1 MANSREEMPEG
12 IGSLL
17 DTDLYKLTMQC
28 AVTYRFTNR
37 TADLKLNRQA
47 YHWLQKQIAQLA
59 NIRVT
64 DNEID
69 YLKQHCSYLTP
80 EYLDFLLNFS
90 LRPEEQV
97 ELSFKPTT
105 SADKESESDEG
116 DIALFVKG
124 RWLDT
129 ILYEIP
135 LLALVSEAYFK
146 FCDTDWDHEGQI
158 DKAYEKGLR
167 LLEAGCSFSEFGSR
181 RRRDY
186 KTHDMVM
193 QGLHQAKDEA
203 TKRSFPG
210 KWAGT
215 SNVHMAMKHGVPPV
229 GTVAH
234 EWFMGIAAITD
245 DYIKANETAL
255 QYWSGT
261 FGRGVLSIALTDT
274 FGTPDFLK
282 AFKRPAPPGHS
293 RDPSLDKPNPSFAEV
308 YTGTR
313 QDSGNPF
320 EFIKRM
326 RDFYDEQNITV
337 PKTIVFSD
345 SLNVD
350 RCIEYMYATQA
361 AKLVPSF
368 GVGTFFTNDFTK
380 KSSGEKSVPLNIV
393 IKLFE
398 ADGKPCIK
406 ISDNLGKN
414 MGDSELV
421 AKVKHELGY
430 VEKSWSGGDETK
442 RWGTAKEGA

>member
-1 MANSREEMPEG
+1 MAHSKDEMPEG

-28 AVTYRFTNR
+28 AVLKYFPNIEVTYRFTNR

-64 DNEID
+64 DEEIE
-69 YLKQHCSYLTP
+69 YLSQHCSYLTP
-80 EYLDFLLNFS
+80 EYLDFLRSFS
-90 LRPEEQV
+90 LRPSEQV
-97 ELSFKPTT
+97 ELSFQPSTQHG
-105 SADKESESDEG
+105 KESESDEG

-215 SNVHMAMKHGVPPV
+215 SNVHLAMKYNVPPV
-229 GTVAH
+229 GT
-234 EWFMGIAAITD
+234 
-245 DYIKANETAL
+245 
-255 QYWSGT
+255 
-261 FGRGVLSIALTDT
+261 
-274 FGTPDFLK
+274 
-282 AFKRPAPPGHS
+282 
-293 RDPSLDKPNPSFAEV
+293 
-308 YTGTR
+308 
-313 QDSGNPF
+313 
-320 EFIKRM
+320 
-326 RDFYDEQNITV
+326 
-337 PKTIVFSD
+337 
-345 SLNVD
+345 
-350 RCIEYMYATQA
+350 
-361 AKLVPSF
+361 
-368 GVGTFFTNDFTK
+368 
-380 KSSGEKSVPLNIV
+380 
-393 IKLFE
+393 
-398 ADGKPCIK
+398 
-406 ISDNLGKN
+406 
-414 MGDSELV
+414 
-421 AKVKHELGY
+421 
-430 VEKSWSGGDETK
+430 
-442 RWGTAKEGA
+442 